1 MKKKMN
7 NYMPFVLGTCLLAV
21 VACGSD
27 DDDSGSGTAANPPQQ
42 QQETPGT
49 YKATLAPIPLNSTVA
64 GNPTGTLDVVIEGD
78 EFNATMKM
86 TGVPGSMRHAQ
97 HIMIGTSC
105 PTASNDVNSDNFI
118 DVLEGVPNYGLI
130 LIPLD
135 GNLEDQDDG
144 ASGFPFANAA
154 GSYTWT
160 KTASLSRMITDLQDA
175 DLDLEDG
182 LGKLD
187 GSDLNLEGKVV
198 LVHGAK
204 QTSNLPSTVATLDD
218 FKNYESL
225 PIACGKIERVAEQQ
239 DTAAAATTT
248 TGTTADTT
256 TGTTADTTTGTTAD
270 TTTAGATTGATTG
283 DAAAT
288 TGATT
293 GAATTGTTTATT
305 GTGTTGTT
313 GATNGT
319 TTVTPTTT
327 GATNGQNK
335 D

>member
-7 NYMPFVLGTCLLAV
+7 NYMPYVLGTCLLAV

-27 DDDSGSGTAANPPQQ
+27 DDDSGSGTTNRPQQ

-49 YKATLAPIPLNSTVA
+49 YKATLAPIPLNSAVA

-105 PTASNDVNSDNFI
+105 PTASNDVNSDNFV

-160 KTASLSRMITDLQDA
+160 KTASLSRMIADLQDA

-198 LVHGAK
+198 LVHGVK

-218 FKNYESL
+218 FQNYESL

-305 GTGTTGTT
+305 ATGTT

-327 GATNGQNK
+327 GATNG
-335 D
+335 

>member
-7 NYMPFVLGTCLLAV
+7 NYMPYVLGTCLLAV

-27 DDDSGSGTAANPPQQ
+27 DDDSGSGTVNVPQE
-42 QQETPGT
+42 QQETPGI
-49 YKATLAPIPLNSTVA
+49 YKATLAPIPLNSAVA
-64 GNPTGTLDVVIEGD
+64 GSPTGTLDVVIEGD

-86 TGVPGSMRHAQ
+86 TGVAGSMRHAQ

-105 PTASNDVNSDNFI
+105 PTASNDVNNDNYV

-144 ASGFPFANAA
+144 ASGFPIANAA
-154 GSYTWT
+154 GSYSWT
-160 KTASLSRMITDLQDA
+160 KTASLSRMIADLQDA

-187 GSDLNLEGKVV
+187 GSELNLEGKVV
-198 LVHGAK
+198 IVHGVK

-218 FKNYESL
+218 FKNFESL
-225 PIACGKIERVAEQQ
+225 PIACGKIERVSEQQ

-256 TGTTADTTTGTTAD
+256 TGTTAN

-288 TGATT
+288 TGA
-293 GAATTGTTTATT
+293 ATTGTTTATT
-305 GTGTTGTT
+305 GTGATT

-327 GATNGQNK
+327 GATNG
-335 D
+335 

>member
-7 NYMPFVLGTCLLAV
+7 NYMPYVLGTCLLAV

-49 YKATLAPIPLNSTVA
+49 YKATLAPIPLNSAVA
-64 GNPTGTLDVVIEGD
+64 GNPTGTLDVVIAGD
-78 EFNATMKM
+78 EVNATMKM

-160 KTASLSRMITDLQDA
+160 KTASLSRMIADLQDA

-198 LVHGAK
+198 LVHGVK

-256 TGTTADTTTGTTAD
+256 TGTTADTTT
-270 TTTAGATTGATTG
+270 AGATTGATTG

-293 GAATTGTTTATT
+293 GAATTG
-305 GTGTTGTT
+305 
-313 GATNGT
+313 ATNGT

-327 GATNGQNK
+327 GATNG
-335 D
+335 